1 MGTYLCLC
9 VHTDRQ
15 TDRQTDRRTER
26 QTKMHTCM
34 YTYIQTYIHTHA
46 YCSVLRCPDVMNA
59 PFCFFP
65 SPPDTLTSPICC
77 RSRRWSNFSKSAP
90 KTRRSRKLH
99 THTRAH
105 THAHTHTHIHTCIHT
120 YIHGGLV
127 AFWFNPTSTRR
138 HARVS
143 SVPQLHR
150 TRNHEQSLTLT
161 LTL

>member
-99 THTRAH
+99 THARAH
-105 THAHTHTHIHTCIHT
+105 THAHTHTHPHMHT
-120 YIHGGLV
+120 YIHTWRSRCFLV
-127 AFWFNPTSTRR
+127 QPY
-138 HARVS
+138 
-143 SVPQLHR
+143 LHPPPR
-150 TRNHEQSLTLT
+150 TRQFSPSASSHTKP
-161 LTL
+161 